1 MALAAQPGALGPGAS
16 QTGVVPPAPAALQA
30 LPAPEL
36 AALELA
42 ALELAALEC
51 AIFGLLAQR
60 QPGASICPSDA
71 ARAVYTQSAQWRS
84 AMPAVRALAAGLADA
99 GRLVVTQGRQT
110 VNLRQAK
117 GPVRLRLP
125 PA

>member
-1 MALAAQPGALGPGAS
+1 MALAAQPSALGPGAS

-30 LPAPEL
+30 LPAP
-36 AALELA
+36 
-42 ALELAALEC
+42 ELAALEC